1 MTKKIL
7 VISGSDR
14 QGSFNTQL
22 SNLFV
27 KSFGEKGYES
37 ALLDYNDVPLL
48 SQNNEY
54 PTVEAVINLRNTVKL
69 YDAFVFVSPEYNG
82 SYPARL
88 KNLID
93 WLSRPESQEGTQEPT
108 VINGKKATVA
118 SAANSTYGKFVRKNL
133 NELLAYTRMNPMDH
147 EGLGIRIPV
156 EAWGTG
162 DLVLDSEQQQN
173 FDEFIASFISYIEE

>member
-1 MTKKIL
+1 MTNKIL

-22 SNLFV
+22 AEQLV
-27 KSFGEKGYES
+27 KAFELKGQTS
-37 ALLDYNDVPLL
+37 ALLEYADVPLL

-54 PTVEAVINLRNTVKL
+54 PTVESVVNLRNTVKS

-93 WLSRPESQEGTQEPT
+93 WLSRPEVEGDAQAPT
-108 VINGKKATVA
+108 VINGKKAAVA

-156 EAWGTG
+156 EAWQTG
-162 DLVLDSEQQQN
+162 QLELEVEQKEALDTFVSA
-173 FDEFIASFISYIEE
+173 FIDYVNQ

>member
-22 SNLFV
+22 AEDFV
-27 KSFGEKGYES
+27 QAFEAKGHES
-37 ALLDYNDVPLL
+37 ALLDYSDVPLL

-54 PTVEAVINLRNTVKL
+54 PTVEAILKLRSTFKS
-69 YDAFVFVSPEYNG
+69 YDAYIFVSPEYNG

-93 WLSRPESQEGTQEPT
+93 WLSRPEVQGEAQAPT
-108 VINGKKATVA
+108 VINGKKAAVA
-118 SAANSTYGKFVRKNL
+118 SVANSTYGKFVRKNL
-133 NELLAYTRMNPMDH
+133 NDLLGYTRMTPMEH
-147 EGLGIRIPV
+147 EGLGIRIPA
-156 EAWGTG
+156 ESWQTG
-162 DLVLDSEQQQN
+162 SLTLDKEQQDN
-173 FDEFIASFISYIEE
+173 FDQFVDTFLKYIEA

>member
-69 YDAFVFVSPEYNG
+69 YDAFVLY
-82 SYPARL
+82 RL
-88 KNLID
+88 NIMGLIQ
-93 WLSRPESQEGTQEPT
+93 R
-108 VINGKKATVA
+108 V
-118 SAANSTYGKFVRKNL
+118 
-133 NELLAYTRMNPMDH
+133 
-147 EGLGIRIPV
+147 
-156 EAWGTG
+156 
-162 DLVLDSEQQQN
+162 
-173 FDEFIASFISYIEE
+173 